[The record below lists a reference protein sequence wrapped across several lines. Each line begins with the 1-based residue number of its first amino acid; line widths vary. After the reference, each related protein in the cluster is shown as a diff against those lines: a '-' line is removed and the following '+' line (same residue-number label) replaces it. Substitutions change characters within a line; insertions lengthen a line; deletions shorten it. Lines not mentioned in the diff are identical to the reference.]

1 MGNYK
6 LSAAAESDL
15 KRIWFRGLDEFG
27 EAQADAYY
35 YRFLERWVV
44 IYQRGSSA
52 LVKPRW

>member
-35 YRFLERWVV
+35 YKLLDCLNAHIVL
-44 IYQRGSSA
+44 QRVGH
-52 LVKPRW
+52 